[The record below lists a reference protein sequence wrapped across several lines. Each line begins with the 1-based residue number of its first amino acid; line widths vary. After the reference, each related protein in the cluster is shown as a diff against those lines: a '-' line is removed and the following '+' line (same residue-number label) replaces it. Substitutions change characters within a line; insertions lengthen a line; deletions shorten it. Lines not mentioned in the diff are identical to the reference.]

1 MGRRLV
7 SGGAIGAS
15 VDEVDHGHRISYQ
28 ALKSGTEVFS
38 SDGQRLG
45 VVQRVVVDAKAH
57 IFNELVI
64 DTKLGPGGLKVVDAR
79 EVEDIYERAV
89 TLTLDAAA
97 VANLPKP

>member
-1 MGRRLV
+1 M
-7 SGGAIGAS
+7 
-15 VDEVDHGHRISYQ
+15 DHGNRISYQ
-28 ALKSGTEVFS
+28 ALERGTEVFS

-79 EVEDIYERAV
+79 DVDDIHERGVVLA
-89 TLTLDAAA
+89 LEAAA
-97 VANLPKP
+97 VDGLPKP

>member
-1 MGRRLV
+1 M
-7 SGGAIGAS
+7 
-15 VDEVDHGHRISYQ
+15 DHGHRISYQ

-45 VVQRVVVDAKAH
+45 VVQRVVVDVKAH

-79 EVEDIYERAV
+79 DVDDIYERAV
-89 TLTLDAAA
+89 VLMLEAAA
-97 VANLPKP
+97 VDGLPKP